1 MMKILVLALIF
12 NSVAIIPYA
21 RSQSEAALLFLLSQP
36 SLRANG
42 MAGTSVASAEHDP
55 LSVSF
60 NPAHLGLATLN
71 RSFTK
76 FKGVRVSFF

>member
-21 RSQSEAALLFLLSQP
+21 SSQSEAAVLFLLSQP

-42 MAGTSVASAEHDP
+42 MAAPPLLP
-55 LSVSF
+55 LSTILCLLLLIL
-60 NPAHLGLATLN
+60 PTL
-71 RSFTK
+71 
-76 FKGVRVSFF
+76 VWQP